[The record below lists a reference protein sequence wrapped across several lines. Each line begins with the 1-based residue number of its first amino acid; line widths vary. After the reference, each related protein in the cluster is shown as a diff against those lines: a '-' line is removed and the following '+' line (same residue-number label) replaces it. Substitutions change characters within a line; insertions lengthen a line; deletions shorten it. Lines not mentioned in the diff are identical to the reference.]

1 MSEPKS
7 FKKEANA
14 NVRIVLFA
22 SSLDIVL
29 SFSEEQYKPVRNG
42 LGNQAIMIDD
52 KFIEKG

>member
-52 KFIEKG
+52 NLIEKG